1 MNIVRAYPN
10 LCLLLLLIAGDPGG
24 PLCGQPAPAGFAIR
38 GVLPWHNFLSGPT
51 SWNLGEYERYLDD
64 CQQKR
69 INFIGFHN
77 HTGGGQRY
85 VTYVEPMIRIAYKN
99 ILPGAYLDNSLT
111 ARWGYEP
118 LAVKDFAFGTSGLY
132 GTGATA
138 FGADCS
144 VLSDGTDE
152 HYRLSQEMMR
162 KVMAMARVRG
172 MQTAMGFEFGVHPP
186 EFFSLME
193 EGAYWEG
200 TGSMIAN
207 PAHYQSVEILYATI
221 DNILEAYPDVDWI
234 WLWLNE
240 HSFFGFDADVA
251 FTNPAFKSLYEKNG
265 ALFDGPGVTM
275 GQKLTGVW
283 ALEYIRLAYEYLHSV
298 APGKRMLIGGWG
310 GSNQLP
316 AILKG
321 LDKGLPEDI
330 VFSCLNPGLGEYPQP
345 AFIAA
350 IAAHRKFWSI
360 PWLEGDHQLW
370 HQQPRV
376 RVMREQVQQ
385 ARAMK
390 HDGVVAIHW
399 RTEETKVNFEA
410 FARYASDPS
419 DTTTVS
425 DMYRGYLRRECGPRA
440 AEELTESF
448 TRFDEEG
455 WLRGTGSPEYFIYT
469 PEWGRLDPATRDRI
483 AQLLARID
491 TVRGQTA
498 DTLHRAK
505 LAWFAADLRFTLLL
519 DVVGRKLEPAAL
531 LRKQLLTGAASD
543 ASEIAGSLRRA
554 QKSLAEAPLEDLF
567 RVYASRVRS
576 RGELGVLSSMNQKL
590 YNEYRELMK
599 FIAGRLQGR
608 GE

>member
-1 MNIVRAYPN
+1 MNILHAHST
-10 LCLLLLLIAGDPGG
+10 LCILLLLLGGHFGGD
-24 PLCGQPAPAGFAIR
+24 LHGQSDPSGFAIR
-38 GVLPWHNFLSGPT
+38 GVLPWHNFLSGPS
-51 SWNLGEYERYLDD
+51 SWNIGDYEKYLDD
-64 CQQKR
+64 CRQKR

-77 HTGGGQRY
+77 YTGGGQRY
-85 VTYVEPMIRIAYKN
+85 VTYVEPLIRVAYKN
-99 ILPGAYLDNSLT
+99 VVPVAYLDNSLT

-118 LAVKDFAFGTSGLY
+118 LAIKDFAFGTARLY
-132 GTGATA
+132 GTGSAA

-144 VLSDGTDE
+144 VLSAGTDE
-152 HYRLSQEMMR
+152 HYRRSQEMMR
-162 KVMAMARVRG
+162 KVMAMARARG

-193 EGAYWEG
+193 DGSYWEG

-251 FTNPAFKSLYEKNG
+251 FTNPAFTSLYEKHE

-283 ALEYIRLAYEYLHSV
+283 ALEYIRLAYEHLHRV

-316 AILKG
+316 GILKG

-345 AFIAA
+345 AFISE

-370 HQQPRV
+370 HPQPRV

-385 ARAMK
+385 ARTMK

-419 DTTTVS
+419 DTATVS
-425 DMYRGYLRRECGPRA
+425 DIYRSYLRRECGPLA
-440 AEELTESF
+440 AEELTDSF

-455 WLRGTGSPEYFIYT
+455 WLRGACSPEYYIYT
-469 PEWGRLDPATRDRI
+469 PEWGRLDSAARSRI
-483 AQLLARID
+483 TGLLSRIEK
-491 TVRGQTA
+491 VSGRTA
-498 DTLHRAK
+498 DTLHRAR

-531 LRKQLLTGAASD
+531 LRKQLLTGGAPDSNGIGNA
-543 ASEIAGSLRRA
+543 LRKARS
-554 QKSLAEAPLEDLF
+554 SLAEAPLEELF

-576 RGELGVLSSMNQKL
+576 RGELGVLSSVNQKL
-590 YNEYRELMK
+590 FNEYNELRE
-599 FIAGRLQGR
+599 FIARRLGTR
-608 GE
+608 